1 MEKTIAR
8 HTIASKAI
16 VILLCSL
23 CCNTVAAQSSLS
35 LQQLKDSAL
44 LNNIQLRKA
53 RHEIEASAEQ
63 RKEAFTNYFPSV
75 SATGMHFRAN
85 RGMAKMDIDP
95 SEFITPELGQALAQ
109 SLPVEALMA
118 LQSPMTMTMMKN
130 GTIAGITAMQPIF
143 AGGQI
148 VLGNKLAKIGEEVSQ
163 LQLQLSENDVETQV
177 EQYYWQLVS
186 MEQKARTLDAVD
198 AMLASLN
205 NDASAAV
212 KAGVALR
219 NDLLQ
224 VQLRQ
229 NEIASQHLK
238 LNNGREL
245 VKMLLVQFCG
255 LKGTEA
261 GALSVEVPDMEEAEA
276 ALVAHQDEA
285 SRLPVLPEYRLLEKN
300 VEATSLQRKM
310 EVGKNLPSVALGAGY
325 NYHNLLDNNRHFAM
339 AFATVSVPITD
350 WWGGSHAIRR
360 KKIAEQEAREQLE
373 DNAQMLKIRM
383 QKAWNDVVEAQSQL
397 ALTQRS
403 IEQAAENL
411 RIQRDTY
418 RAGTSTMSDLLQAQL
433 LEQQARDQHTDA
445 FIALQNARLAY
456 RQATGN

>member
-1 MEKTIAR
+1 MKKIIA
-8 HTIASKAI
+8 II
-16 VILLCSL
+16 FCSV
-23 CCNTVAAQSSLS
+23 CCNIIAAQTSFSLI
-35 LQQLKDSAL
+35 QLKDSAL
-44 LNNIQLRKA
+44 QNNIQLRKA

-75 SATGMHFRAN
+75 SATGVHFRAN
-85 RGMAKMDIDP
+85 RGMAKMDMDP

-109 SLPVEALMA
+109 TLPMEALMA
-118 LQSPMTMTMMKN
+118 LQSPMSMTMMKN
-130 GTIAGITAMQPIF
+130 GTIAGVTALQPIF

-148 VLGNKLAKIGEEVSQ
+148 VMGNKLAKIGEEASL
-163 LQLQLSENDVETQV
+163 LQLQLSENDVEAQV

-198 AMLASLN
+198 AMLTSLAG
-205 NDASAAV
+205 DASAAV

-229 NEIASQHLK
+229 NEIASQRLK

-261 GALSVEVPDMEEAEA
+261 SAFSVAIPDMADAEA
-276 ALVAHQDEA
+276 ALVAHEDEA
-285 SRLPVLPEYRLLEKN
+285 TRLPALPEYQLLQKN
-300 VEATSLQRKM
+300 VDATTLQRKM
-310 EVGKNLPSVALGAGY
+310 EVGKNLPSVAVGAGY
-325 NYHNLLDNNRHFAM
+325 NYHNLLDNDRHFGM
-339 AFATVSVPITD
+339 VFATVSVPITD

-373 DNAQMLKIRM
+373 DNAEMLKIRM

-397 ALTQRS
+397 ALAQQS

-456 RQATGN
+456 RQATAQ